1 MMEQLRQ
8 QRLGYWLALGA
19 ALIAV
24 IGMIIFAVYQG
35 KGGEGTSMIYVF
47 ALIGIVLQIALFF
60 YDGKLGDFL
69 AIGAAVLY
77 VLALGYSLEGGV
89 GNITDAVSNIV
100 LFGIAELA
108 RDRVRY
114 QRSALYRELLHK
126 ERERDR
132 ITHSGVH
139 SFFPLKVPAG
149 KMSVGTFGDGE
160 KR

>member
-1 MMEQLRQ
+1 MMEKLRKK
-8 QRLGYWLALGA
+8 RLGYWLALGA

-108 RDRVRY
+108 PMNYMIAIVFGI
-114 QRSALYRELLHK
+114 SVLLSIVSCFTKREK
-126 ERERDR
+126 E
-132 ITHSGVH
+132 T
-139 SFFPLKVPAG
+139 A
-149 KMSVGTFGDGE
+149 
-160 KR
+160 